1 MRKLPVL
8 LLLLVSTVSAYA
20 YEPAI
25 RDIDIRVSL
34 SEDGTARIVER
45 WDVVVAS
52 GTEWY
57 LVRENLG
64 DISIRGLGVTDETG
78 LEYFDEGSWDVDRS
92 LAQKAG
98 KCGLH
103 RTGRGYEICW
113 GVGSYGP
120 HVFTVSYEMTNAVKT
135 LNDFD
140 MLHMQFVSDELSAG
154 PQHVR
159 VELTSPVA
167 LSDENSNIW
176 AFGYSGT
183 VGWTADG
190 TVVAESDEAFS
201 RESSLIL
208 LVRFDKGIFDSQ
220 SVRDT
225 DFDSVLEK
233 AREGSHFEE
242 DANEEE
248 NDPLA
253 TFIGSLFTAWVMW
266 RVFLKSF
273 FRPKTSRREKRK
285 CYKRIFGLKS
295 VPSDLGWTRDLPFG
309 GDILQTYYVASH
321 LGGEDDKKYSVVSA
335 FLLRMMQHGVLTMTT
350 DAAGKKEFHFG
361 QNPDLEY
368 MSVSERQFFYLIK
381 EASGQDGVLQE
392 KEFKTWSDSHRSK
405 VRDFVSNLQSDVSS
419 HLSAD
424 GCLEFSG
431 AYYEDLSFT
440 SIGKERALGALRFK
454 RFLKDFTLIN
464 KRYPEE
470 VTLWGEYL
478 VVAAVFGMAEQVAKE
493 MEKIAPQI
501 QLGGISFDSR
511 NLGNLVIFSDS
522 FGSSISR
529 ASRPVYSY
537 SSSTPSGRYGRGS
550 SGGFGGR
557 SSFGGGGGFSGG
569 GHGGGSR

>member
-8 LLLLVSTVSAYA
+8 LLLLVSTISAYA

-78 LEYFDEGSWDVDRS
+78 LEYLDEGSWDVDRS

-103 RTGRGYEICW
+103 RTGRGYEIC
-113 GVGSYGP
+113 
-120 HVFTVSYEMTNAVKT
+120 
-135 LNDFD
+135 
-140 MLHMQFVSDELSAG
+140 FVSDELSAG

-248 NDPLA
+248 NDPFA

-266 RVFLKSF
+266 RVFLKNF

-295 VPSDLGWTRDLPFG
+295 VPSDPGWTRDLPFG
-309 GDILQTYYVASH
+309 GDILQTYY
-321 LGGEDDKKYSVVSA
+321 VVSA

-431 AYYEDLSFT
+431 ASYDSLSFT
-440 SIGKERALGALRFK
+440 SIGKERALESLRFK

-478 VVAAVFGMAEQVAKE
+478 VVASVFGMAEQVAKE

-501 QLGGISFDSR
+501 QLGGISLDSR